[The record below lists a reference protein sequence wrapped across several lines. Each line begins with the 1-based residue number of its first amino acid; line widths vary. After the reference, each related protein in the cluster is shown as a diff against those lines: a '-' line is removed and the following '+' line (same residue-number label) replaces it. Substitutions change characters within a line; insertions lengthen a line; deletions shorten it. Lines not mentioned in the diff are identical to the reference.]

1 MGKYHVAKASNG
13 QYFWN
18 LRGDN
23 GERILQSEMYTT
35 KGAAFGGITSCKEN
49 SPHDERYQRLTA
61 TNGQPYFTLRARN
74 NEVIGVSEAYSSA
87 QARDAGIAACKYHGP
102 ISGTQDDTG
111 ER

>member
-18 LRGDN
+18 LRGGN

-35 KGAAFGGITSCKEN
+35 KGAAFGGISSCKEN
-49 SPHDERYQRLTA
+49 SPHDDRYQRLTA
-61 TNGQPYFTLRARN
+61 TNGQPYFVLRAKN
-74 NEVIGVSEAYSSA
+74 NETIGASETYSSV
-87 QARDAGIAACKYHGP
+87 QARDAGIASCKLHGP
-102 ISGTQDDTG
+102 TSTTQDDTG

>member
-23 GERILQSEMYTT
+23 GERILQSEMCTT
-35 KGAAFGGITSCKEN
+35 KGAAFGGISSCKEN
-49 SPHDERYQRLTA
+49 SPHEERYQRLTA

-74 NEVIGVSEAYSSA
+74 NEVIGVSETYSST
-87 QARDAGIAACKYHGP
+87 QAREGGIAACKHHGP
-102 ISGTQDDTG
+102 SSATQDDTG

>member
-1 MGKYHVAKASNG
+1 MGKYHVLKAQNG

-35 KGAAFGGITSCKEN
+35 KGAAIGGISTCKEN

-61 TNGQPYFTLRARN
+61 TNGQPYFRLRARN
-74 NEVIGVSEAYSSA
+74 NEVIGVSETYSSV
-87 QARDAGIAACKYHGP
+87 QACEGGIAACKRQGP
-102 ISGTQDDTG
+102 ASGTQDDTG